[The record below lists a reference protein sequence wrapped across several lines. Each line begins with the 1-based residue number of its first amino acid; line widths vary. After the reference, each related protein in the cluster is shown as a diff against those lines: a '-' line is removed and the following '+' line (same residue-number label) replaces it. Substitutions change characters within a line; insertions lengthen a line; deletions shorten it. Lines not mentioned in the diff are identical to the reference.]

1 MTQANS
7 YQANILIVEDNP
19 TTALIYSSYLDAD
32 YQVTSA
38 INGKE
43 ALEYFHQGGF
53 ELVMLDLSLPD
64 TDGISLLKHI
74 RRLDDKVPIII
85 VTSDYSNEQVLIALR
100 NKANDYL
107 TKPIE
112 RTRLL
117 VTLSNALRE
126 FNLSQRISVL
136 TNTNDSASFHGMI
149 GRSLSIN
156 SIFDTIRNSATSRA
170 SIFITGESGTGKE
183 LCAEAIHL
191 ESDRRHR
198 PFIAINCAAIPRELI
213 ESELFGHVKGA
224 FTGANANR
232 IGAAQRADGGTLF
245 LDEIGELP
253 IDLQSK
259 LLRFIQTQKLQPVG
273 SDELL
278 QVDVRFVCAT
288 NRNPKEAVAAGLLRE
303 DLYYR
308 LNVIP
313 IQLPP
318 LRERG
323 HDVTLLARKFLREFS
338 VEENKQFQ
346 RFAPAVEA
354 VLYAYRWPG
363 NIRELSNTIR
373 KIVVLHDSEIVTPH
387 MLPSELLEA
396 EKITPVANTSTSIT
410 ELQNIKPPPYLLQPL
425 WRSEQQLIEFTI
437 EHCRG
442 NIRAAAQ
449 ILEVSPSTIYRK
461 MERWQQEE

>member
-1 MTQANS
+1 MAEVKP
-7 YQANILIVEDNP
+7 YQPNILIVEDNP

-32 YQVTSA
+32 YRVTSVPS
-38 INGKE
+38 GKE
-43 ALEYFHQGGF
+43 ALDYFGQGGF
-53 ELVMLDLSLPD
+53 DLVMLDLSLPD
-64 TDGISLLKHI
+64 TDGISLLKQL
-74 RRLDDKVPIII
+74 RNLDEKVPIVI
-85 VTSDYSNEQVLIALR
+85 VTSDYSSDQVIVALR

-117 VTLSNALRE
+117 VTLSNVLRE
-126 FNLSQRISVL
+126 FNLSQRISAL
-136 TNTNDSASFHGMI
+136 TNTNDSAMFHGMI

-156 SIFDTIRNSATSRA
+156 TIFDTIRSSANSRA

-224 FTGANANR
+224 FTGANSNR

-259 LLRFIQTQKLQPVG
+259 LLRFIQTQQLQPVG
-273 SDELL
+273 SDELIK
-278 QVDVRFVCAT
+278 VDVRFVCAT
-288 NRNPKEAVAAGLLRE
+288 NRNPKEAVSAGLLRE

-308 LNVIP
+308 LNVIS

-323 HDVTLLARKFLREFS
+323 NDVLLLARQFLRDFS
-338 VEENKQFQ
+338 MEENKQFQ

-354 VLYAYRWPG
+354 VLHAYRWPG
-363 NIRELSNTIR
+363 NIRELSNIIR

-396 EKITPVANTSTSIT
+396 EKIATTAVTATRI
-410 ELQNIKPPPYLLQPL
+410 ENIKSTPYSLQPL
-425 WRSEQQLIEFTI
+425 SLSEQQIIEFTI
-437 EHCRG
+437 AQCHG

-461 MERWQQEE
+461 MERWLKDT

>member
-1 MTQANS
+1 MTQTNP

-32 YQVTSA
+32 YRVTSA
-38 INGKE
+38 VNGKE

-74 RRLDDKVPIII
+74 RSMDEKVPIII
-85 VTSDYSNEQVLIALR
+85 VTSDYSNEQVIIALR

-117 VTLSNALRE
+117 VTISNALRE
-126 FNLSQRISVL
+126 FNLSQRISAL
-136 TNTNDSASFHGMI
+136 TNANDGASFHGMI

-156 SIFDTIRNSATSRA
+156 NIFDTIRSSATSRA

-198 PFIAINCAAIPRELI
+198 PFIAINCAAIPRELL

-224 FTGANANR
+224 FTGANTNR

-278 QVDVRFVCAT
+278 QVDVRFICAT

-323 HDVTLLARKFLREFS
+323 HDVILLARKFLRDFS
-338 VEENKQFQ
+338 AEENKQFQ

-354 VLYAYRWPG
+354 VLHAYRWPG
-363 NIRELSNTIR
+363 NIRELSNIIR
-373 KIVVLHDSEIVTPH
+373 KIVVLHDGEIVTPH

-396 EKITPVANTSTSIT
+396 EKITQGGHTSTTVATPQPKKNPTYS
-410 ELQNIKPPPYLLQPL
+410 LQPL
-425 WRSEQQLIEFTI
+425 WRSEQQVIEFTI
-437 EHCRG
+437 EQCQG

-461 MERWQQEE
+461 MERWQQEQ